1 MGIKWDYSMNSN
13 GVLLAVEDQ
22 LSEAVATEIL
32 TRLGFVIQRS
42 IVYKGFGSLKQKAI
56 GLNQNAR
63 KPYDVFMLTDLD
75 SPNVCPPTLIQSWVR
90 GSLNPGFYL
99 RVAVMEVES
108 WVMADRQAFAE
119 FLEIS
124 GNQIPTPTDKILDPK
139 NTLLT
144 LVKKSKS
151 TTLRRELVRDE
162 GINNLRIGP
171 GYNPRLSEFIYNHW
185 DIQRATS
192 NSPSLG
198 RTVNRLQT

>member
-1 MGIKWDYSMNSN
+1 MNSN

-32 TRLGFVIQRS
+32 TKLGHVIQRS
-42 IVYKGFGSLKQKAI
+42 IIYKGFGSLKQKAI

-75 SPNVCPPTLIQSWVR
+75 SPSVCPPSLIQSWVR
-90 GSLNPGFYL
+90 GALNPGFYL

-108 WVMADRQAFAE
+108 WVMADKQAFTE

-124 GNQIPTPTDKILDPK
+124 RNQIPTRTDEIPDPK
-139 NTLLT
+139 NTLLR
-144 LVKKSKS
+144 LAKKSKS
-151 TTLRRELVRDE
+151 ATLRRELVRDD
-162 GINNLRIGP
+162 GINKLRIGP
-171 GYNPRLSEFIYNHW
+171 GYNPRLSEFVYNYW
-185 DIQRATS
+185 DVRRATS
-192 NSPSLG
+192 NSPSLR